1 MRTFHFLIVDY
12 DAEVVI
18 EAKEWIA
25 NEPRST
31 NEPRTANQHEYRK
44 LEL

>member
-12 DAEVVI
+12 DAEVTI
-18 EAKEWIA
+18 QAKERIA

-31 NEPRTANQHEYRK
+31 NEPRTANQHVYRK
-44 LEL
+44 REL